1 MIDDLL
7 LILSDYL
14 ESMEQGE
21 WGRAD
26 ALRAEMR
33 LFVPRVNGNGSSNRC
48 GAKNAI
54 AKSDADT
61 SCPDSSETISFNFA
75 ND

>member
-33 LFVPRVNGNGSSNRC
+33 LFVPRLNTQNDSGN
-48 GAKNAI
+48 
-54 AKSDADT
+54 
-61 SCPDSSETISFNFA
+61 SCEIECKCHSPSMAQSHLRSLTK
-75 ND
+75 